1 MGEIEKLIGKKLPLN
16 TIPEFGI
23 VKEDVRKSDLAG
35 SGKRSERSPYKSVG
49 LEKKRHDPWF
59 DRPYV
64 PETPSGQETATN
76 RPDTPKMVKKPLAA
90 LLGGMPKTGK

>member
-1 MGEIEKLIGKKLPLN
+1 M
-16 TIPEFGI
+16 
-23 VKEDVRKSDLAG
+23 KEDVRKSDLAG

>member
-1 MGEIEKLIGKKLPLN
+1 MPLD
-16 TIPEFGI
+16 TIPEFEI
-23 VKEDVRKSDLAG
+23 ARDEVRKPEVAG
-35 SGKRSERSPYKSVG
+35 AGKRSERSPYKSVG

-64 PETPSGQETATN
+64 PETPSGKETAN
-76 RPDTPKMVKKPLAA
+76 AKPDAPKMAKKPLAA